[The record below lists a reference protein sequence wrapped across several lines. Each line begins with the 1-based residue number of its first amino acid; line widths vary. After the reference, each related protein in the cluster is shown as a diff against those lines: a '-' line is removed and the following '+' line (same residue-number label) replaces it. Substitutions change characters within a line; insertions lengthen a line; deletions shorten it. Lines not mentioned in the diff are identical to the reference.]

1 MNNKQLGTAFERE
14 VCELL
19 KQHGYWVHFMSP
31 DARGAQP
38 FDIIAVKNGKAL
50 AMDCKTS
57 VSKYFPLSRLEDNQ
71 VYAFEKW
78 IACGNVKPL
87 VVIKYQNEILTVSY
101 PYLRDKGRVNL
112 EEDLLCIE
120 DLLKLL

>member
-31 DARGAQP
+31 DVRGAQP

-57 VSKYFPLSRLEDNQ
+57 ASKYFPLSRLEDNQ
-71 VYAFEKW
+71 IYAFERW
-78 IACGNVKPL
+78 IDCGNVKPL
-87 VVIKYQNEILTVSY
+87 VVIKYQNEILTASY

-120 DLLKLL
+120 DSLKLL